1 VSRAAPLR
9 GAWRRELLLPLAI
22 VALLAALM
30 LAMGRHPFCRC
41 GVIGLWS
48 GDIWSSQNS
57 QQLAD
62 AYSFTHVT
70 HGVLFY
76 WLLRPLAGAV
86 PLWLR
91 RVIALAI
98 EAAWE
103 LFENTDYVIQR
114 YREATVSLDYYGD
127 SVLNSAGD
135 LLFCLIGFWL
145 AARLSGRVAL
155 AGIVLVEIGLTLWI
169 RDSLLLNVLMLL
181 YPIQAIK
188 EWQLAGAPPR

>member
-1 VSRAAPLR
+1 VSSLAARRAV
-9 GAWRRELLLPLAI
+9 WRLDLLLPLAL
-22 VALLAALM
+22 VGMVAALM
-30 LAMGRHPFCRC
+30 LATGQHAFCRC
-41 GVIGLWS
+41 GVVGLWS
-48 GDIWSSQNS
+48 GDVWSSQNS

-76 WLLRPLAGAV
+76 WLLRPLSPSL
-86 PLWLR
+86 PLWSR
-91 RVIALAI
+91 RVLALAI

-114 YREATVSLDYYGD
+114 YREATVSLDYNGD
-127 SVLNSAGD
+127 SVLNSTGD
-135 LLFCLIGFWL
+135 LLCCLVGFWL
-145 AARLSGRVAL
+145 ATRLPGRVVL
-155 AGIVLVEIGLTLWI
+155 VGVVLVEVALTLWI

-181 YPIQAIK
+181 YPIPAIR